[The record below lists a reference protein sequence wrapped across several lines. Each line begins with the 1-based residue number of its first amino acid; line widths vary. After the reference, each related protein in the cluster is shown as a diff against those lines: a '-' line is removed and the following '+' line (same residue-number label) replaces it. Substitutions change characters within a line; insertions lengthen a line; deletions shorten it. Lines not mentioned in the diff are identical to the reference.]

1 MPETADA
8 FASVGYLIAA
18 AAITV
23 VGLAGYSA
31 LLAQRLRQA
40 RTRSAQLRRES

>member
-8 FASVGYLIAA
+8 FGSVGYLIAA

-23 VGLAGYSA
+23 IGLVGYSA
-31 LLAQRLRQA
+31 LLAQRLSQA
-40 RTRSAQLRRES
+40 RARNAQLRRGR